1 MITVAL
7 LAAQGRDDELRSHLQ
22 GAANQGISA
31 IEMEEIMIHVAHYAG
46 WPAGHHGLAVA
57 KAKVCHLHSVPPFV

>member
-7 LAAQGRDDELRSHLQ
+7 LAAQGRDDEFKTHLE

-31 IEMEEIMIHVAHYAG
+31 IQIEEIMIHVAHYAG
-46 WPAGHHGLAVA
+46 WAAGHHGLAAA
-57 KAKVCHLHSVPPFV
+57 KTKVCLLHAGPPFA